1 MKARP
6 LFFACAFAAMLL
18 AAPGRVLA
26 GNFSKSVTA
35 DETASAGLAQ
45 LSSDQLSALDA
56 LVRRDLALA
65 ANTPPAAA
73 RPARFSARLSE
84 SERRSAG
91 LTLLTAAKLEQLDT
105 LVKRFA
111 SAPPPPLTSP
121 SATVGDKTEA
131 NGPQTVSWRRKPE
144 IHGMMALMYGVGS
157 HGYSERGGA
166 TGFGSVPVDD
176 LHLEPT
182 DVDISTG
189 HGAHVVRGPALSII
203 AALLRRTTFDDDLSA
218 NAIEQYVSR
227 LRKRLAPHGLTV
239 RTARGIGYYLE
250 KVSP

>member
-45 LSSDQLSALDA
+45 LSSDQLGALDA

-65 ANTPPAAA
+65 ANTPPAAP

-144 IHGMMALMYGVGS
+144 IHGMVSLMYGVGS

-166 TGFGSVPVDD
+166 TVLTYDDPNRNFSVAVGY
-176 LHLEPT
+176 
-182 DVDISTG
+182 SQF
-189 HGAHVVRGPALSII
+189 
-203 AALLRRTTFDDDLSA
+203 RTTGDF
-218 NAIEQYVSR
+218 
-227 LRKRLAPHGLTV
+227 LRYGYDRWGYGYD
-239 RTARGIGYYLE
+239 RWGYYDRGFDPLF
-250 KVSP
+250 PYR